1 MMNPM
6 SSTTTTEVVLEA
18 PVVLEVKPRKRYWSW
33 LTKTILPILILIGWT
48 ALAKSSLV
56 PALTLPSPW
65 GTVLELKSMWGNQ
78 HLASNLA
85 VSLTRAVTG
94 LLFGAAFGFV
104 IGLFSGLTRIGEE
117 LFDATLQ
124 ALRAIP
130 FIALIPLFILW
141 FGIGETPKILVVALA
156 SYFPMYINTANG
168 VRNVDR
174 KVVEA
179 AKTFGVQRLA
189 LLRRVILPLA
199 LPQILTGLSLSM
211 VVSILALVA
220 GETISSQN
228 GIGYLLLNSQ
238 SFQRNY
244 EVFACVVIYAIMGLG
259 AAAIV
264 KLLER
269 VCLKWR
275 EGVAVR

>member
-1 MMNPM
+1 MKAM
-6 SSTTTTEVVLEA
+6 SIESSQANALES
-18 PVVLEVKPRKRYWSW
+18 PLVLEVKPRKRYWTW
-33 LTKTILPILILIGWT
+33 ITKSILPILILIGWT
-48 ALAKSSLV
+48 ALAKSSWV
-56 PALTLPSPW
+56 PSLTMPSPW
-65 GTVLELKSMWGNQ
+65 GTVLELKSMFGNQ
-78 HLASNLA
+78 HLASNIG
-85 VSLTRAVTG
+85 VSLTRAVVG
-94 LLFGAAFGFV
+94 LLFGGAFGFV
-104 IGLFSGLTRIGEE
+104 VGLFSGLTKIGEE

-156 SYFPMYINTANG
+156 SYFPMYINTAGG

-179 AKTFGVQRLA
+179 AKTFGVERLA
-189 LLRRVILPLA
+189 LLRQVILPLA

-238 SFQRNY
+238 AYQRNY
-244 EVFACVVIYAIMGLG
+244 EVFACVVLYAIMGLG

-269 VCLKWR
+269 LCLKWR

>member
-1 MMNPM
+1 MKDM
-6 SSTTTTEVVLEA
+6 SHESSQANALES
-18 PVVLEVKPRKRYWSW
+18 PIVLEVKPRKRYWTW
-33 LTKTILPILILIGWT
+33 LTKSILPILILIGWT
-48 ALAKSSLV
+48 ALAKSSWV
-56 PALTLPSPW
+56 PSLTMPSPW
-65 GTVLELKSMWGNQ
+65 GTVLELKSMFGNQ
-78 HLASNLA
+78 NLASNIS
-85 VSLTRAVTG
+85 VSLTRAVVG
-94 LLFGAAFGFV
+94 LLFGGAFGFV
-104 IGLFSGLTRIGEE
+104 VGLFSGLTKIGEE

-156 SYFPMYINTANG
+156 SYFPMYINTAGG

-179 AKTFGVQRLA
+179 AKTFGVERLA
-189 LLRRVILPLA
+189 LLRKVILPLA

-211 VVSILALVA
+211 VISILALVA

-238 SFQRNY
+238 AFQRNY
-244 EVFACVVIYAIMGLG
+244 EVFACVVLYAIMGLG

-269 VCLKWR
+269 LCLKWR

>member
-1 MMNPM
+1 MTLM
-6 SSTTTTEVVLEA
+6 SIEIVLET
-18 PVVLEVKPRKRYWSW
+18 PQVLEEKRRNRVWSW
-33 LTKTILPILILIGWT
+33 ITKSILPILILIGWT
-48 ALAKSSLV
+48 ALAKSSWV
-56 PALTLPSPW
+56 PSLTMPSPW
-65 GTVLELKSMWGNQ
+65 GTVLELKSMFGNQ
-78 HLASNLA
+78 NLASNIG
-85 VSLTRAVTG
+85 VSLTRAVVG
-94 LLFGAAFGFV
+94 LLFGGAFGFV
-104 IGLFSGLTRIGEE
+104 VGLFSGLTKIGEE

-156 SYFPMYINTANG
+156 SYFPMYINTAGG

-179 AKTFGVQRLA
+179 AKTFGVERLA
-189 LLRRVILPLA
+189 LLRQVILPLA

-238 SFQRNY
+238 AYQRNY
-244 EVFACVVIYAIMGLG
+244 EVFACVVLYAIMGLG

-269 VCLKWR
+269 LCLKWR

>member
-1 MMNPM
+1 MTLM
-6 SSTTTTEVVLEA
+6 SIEIVLET
-18 PVVLEVKPRKRYWSW
+18 PQVLEEKRRNRVWSW
-33 LTKTILPILILIGWT
+33 ITKSILPILILIGWT
-48 ALAKSSLV
+48 ALAKSSWV
-56 PALTLPSPW
+56 PSLTMPSPW
-65 GTVLELKSMWGNQ
+65 GTVLELKSMFGNQ
-78 HLASNLA
+78 HLASNIG
-85 VSLTRAVTG
+85 VSLTRAVVG
-94 LLFGAAFGFV
+94 LLFGGAFGFV
-104 IGLFSGLTRIGEE
+104 VGLFSGLTKIGEE

-156 SYFPMYINTANG
+156 SYFPMYINTAGG

-179 AKTFGVQRLA
+179 AKTFGVERLA
-189 LLRRVILPLA
+189 LLRQVILPLA

-238 SFQRNY
+238 AYQRNY
-244 EVFACVVIYAIMGLG
+244 EVFACVVLYAIMGLG

-269 VCLKWR
+269 LRLKWR

>member
-1 MMNPM
+1 MIASM
-6 SSTTTTEVVLEA
+6 SIEIVLET
-18 PVVLEVKPRKRYWSW
+18 PQVLEEKRRNRVWSW
-33 LTKTILPILILIGWT
+33 ITKSILPILILIGWT
-48 ALAKSSLV
+48 ALAKSSWV
-56 PALTLPSPW
+56 PSLTMPSPW
-65 GTVLELKSMWGNQ
+65 GTVLELKSMFGNQ
-78 HLASNLA
+78 HLASNIG
-85 VSLTRAVTG
+85 VSLTRAVVG
-94 LLFGAAFGFV
+94 LLFGGAFGFV
-104 IGLFSGLTRIGEE
+104 VGLFSGLTKIGEE

-156 SYFPMYINTANG
+156 SYFPMYINTAGG

-179 AKTFGVQRLA
+179 AKTFGVERLA
-189 LLRRVILPLA
+189 LLRQVILPLA

-238 SFQRNY
+238 AYQRNY
-244 EVFACVVIYAIMGLG
+244 EVFACVVLYAIMGLG

-269 VCLKWR
+269 LCLKWR

>member
-1 MMNPM
+1 M
-6 SSTTTTEVVLEA
+6 SIESSQANALES
-18 PVVLEVKPRKRYWSW
+18 PIVLEVKPRKRYWTW
-33 LTKTILPILILIGWT
+33 ITKSILPILILIGWT
-48 ALAKSSLV
+48 ALAKSSWV
-56 PALTLPSPW
+56 PSLTMPSPW
-65 GTVLELKSMWGNQ
+65 GTVLELKSMFGNQ
-78 HLASNLA
+78 NLASNIG
-85 VSLTRAVTG
+85 VSLTRAVVG
-94 LLFGAAFGFV
+94 LLFGGAFGFV
-104 IGLFSGLTRIGEE
+104 VGLFSGLTKIGEE

-156 SYFPMYINTANG
+156 SYFPMYINTAGG

-179 AKTFGVQRLA
+179 AKTFGVERLA
-189 LLRRVILPLA
+189 LLRQVILPLA

-238 SFQRNY
+238 AYQRNY
-244 EVFACVVIYAIMGLG
+244 EVFACVVLYAIMGLG

-269 VCLKWR
+269 LCLKWR

>member
-1 MMNPM
+1 MKAM
-6 SSTTTTEVVLEA
+6 SIESSQANALES
-18 PVVLEVKPRKRYWSW
+18 PLVLEVKPRKRYWTW
-33 LTKTILPILILIGWT
+33 ITKSILPVLILIGWT
-48 ALAKSSLV
+48 ALSKSSWV
-56 PALTLPSPW
+56 PSLTMPSPW
-65 GTVLELKSMWGNQ
+65 GTVLELKSMFGNQ
-78 HLASNLA
+78 HLASNIC
-85 VSLTRAVTG
+85 VSLTRAVVG
-94 LLFGAAFGFV
+94 LLFGGAFGFV
-104 IGLFSGLTRIGEE
+104 VGLFSGLTKIGEE

-156 SYFPMYINTANG
+156 SYFPMYINTAGG

-179 AKTFGVQRLA
+179 AKTFGVERLA
-189 LLRRVILPLA
+189 LLRQVILPLA

-238 SFQRNY
+238 AYQRNY
-244 EVFACVVIYAIMGLG
+244 EVFACVVLYAIMGLG

-269 VCLKWR
+269 LCLKWR

>member
-1 MMNPM
+1 MKAMPIE
-6 SSTTTTEVVLEA
+6 SSQANALES
-18 PVVLEVKPRKRYWSW
+18 PLVLEVKPRKRYWTW
-33 LTKTILPILILIGWT
+33 ITKSILPILILIGWT
-48 ALAKSSLV
+48 ALAKSSWV
-56 PALTLPSPW
+56 PSLTMPSPW
-65 GTVLELKSMWGNQ
+65 GTVLELKSMFGNQ
-78 HLASNLA
+78 NLASNIG
-85 VSLTRAVTG
+85 VSLTRAVVG
-94 LLFGAAFGFV
+94 LLFGGAFGFV
-104 IGLFSGLTRIGEE
+104 VGLFSGLTKIGEE

-156 SYFPMYINTANG
+156 SYFPMYINTAGG

-179 AKTFGVQRLA
+179 AKTFGVERLA
-189 LLRRVILPLA
+189 LLRQVILPLA

-238 SFQRNY
+238 AYQRNY
-244 EVFACVVIYAIMGLG
+244 EVFACVVLYAIMGLG

-269 VCLKWR
+269 LCLKWR

>member
-1 MMNPM
+1 M
-6 SSTTTTEVVLEA
+6 SIENVLET
-18 PVVLEVKPRKRYWSW
+18 PQVLEEKRRNRVWSW
-33 LTKTILPILILIGWT
+33 ITKSILPILILIGWT
-48 ALAKSSLV
+48 ALAKSSWV
-56 PALTLPSPW
+56 PSLTMPSPW
-65 GTVLELKSMWGNQ
+65 GTVLELKSMFGNQ
-78 HLASNLA
+78 NLASNIG
-85 VSLTRAVTG
+85 VSLTRAVVG
-94 LLFGAAFGFV
+94 LLFGGAFGFV
-104 IGLFSGLTRIGEE
+104 VGLFSGLTKIGEE

-156 SYFPMYINTANG
+156 SYFPMYINTAGG

-179 AKTFGVQRLA
+179 AKTFGVERLA
-189 LLRRVILPLA
+189 LLRQVILPLA

-238 SFQRNY
+238 AYQRNY
-244 EVFACVVIYAIMGLG
+244 EVFACVVLYAIMGLG

-269 VCLKWR
+269 LCLKWR

>member
-1 MMNPM
+1 MKAM
-6 SSTTTTEVVLEA
+6 SIESSQANALES
-18 PVVLEVKPRKRYWSW
+18 PIVLEVKPRKRYWTW
-33 LTKTILPILILIGWT
+33 ITKSILPILILIGWT
-48 ALAKSSLV
+48 ALAKSSWV
-56 PALTLPSPW
+56 PSLTMPSPW
-65 GTVLELKSMWGNQ
+65 GTVLELKSMFGNQ
-78 HLASNLA
+78 NLASNIG
-85 VSLTRAVTG
+85 VSLTRAVVG
-94 LLFGAAFGFV
+94 LLFGGAFGFV
-104 IGLFSGLTRIGEE
+104 VGLFSGLTKIGEE

-156 SYFPMYINTANG
+156 SYFPMYINTAGG

-179 AKTFGVQRLA
+179 AKTFGVERLA
-189 LLRRVILPLA
+189 LLRQVILPLA

-238 SFQRNY
+238 AYQRNY
-244 EVFACVVIYAIMGLG
+244 EVFACVVLYAIMGLG

-269 VCLKWR
+269 LCLKWR

>member
-1 MMNPM
+1 MIASM
-6 SSTTTTEVVLEA
+6 SIENVLET
-18 PVVLEVKPRKRYWSW
+18 PQVLEEKRRNRVWSW
-33 LTKTILPILILIGWT
+33 ITKSILPILILIGWT
-48 ALAKSSLV
+48 ALAKSSWV
-56 PALTLPSPW
+56 PSLTMPSPW
-65 GTVLELKSMWGNQ
+65 GTVLELKSMFGNQ
-78 HLASNLA
+78 HLASNIG
-85 VSLTRAVTG
+85 VSLTRAVVG
-94 LLFGAAFGFV
+94 LLFGGAFGFV
-104 IGLFSGLTRIGEE
+104 VGLFSGLTKIGEE

-156 SYFPMYINTANG
+156 SYFPMYINTAGG

-179 AKTFGVQRLA
+179 AKTFGVERLA
-189 LLRRVILPLA
+189 LLRQVILPLA

-238 SFQRNY
+238 AYQRNY
-244 EVFACVVIYAIMGLG
+244 EVFACVVLYAIMGLG

-269 VCLKWR
+269 LCLKWR

>member
-1 MMNPM
+1 MTLM
-6 SSTTTTEVVLEA
+6 SIEIVLET
-18 PVVLEVKPRKRYWSW
+18 PQVLEEKRRNRVWSW
-33 LTKTILPILILIGWT
+33 ITKSILPILILIGWT
-48 ALAKSSLV
+48 ALAKSSWV
-56 PALTLPSPW
+56 PSLTMPSPW
-65 GTVLELKSMWGNQ
+65 GTVLELKSMFGNQ
-78 HLASNLA
+78 NLASNIG
-85 VSLTRAVTG
+85 VSLTRAVVG
-94 LLFGAAFGFV
+94 LLFGGAFGFV
-104 IGLFSGLTRIGEE
+104 VGLFSGLTKIGEE

-141 FGIGETPKILVVALA
+141 SGIGETPKILVVALA
-156 SYFPMYINTANG
+156 SYFPMYINTAGG

-179 AKTFGVQRLA
+179 AKTFGVERLA
-189 LLRRVILPLA
+189 LLRQVILPLA

-238 SFQRNY
+238 AYQRNY
-244 EVFACVVIYAIMGLG
+244 EVFACVVLYAIMGLG

-269 VCLKWR
+269 LRLKWR

>member
-1 MMNPM
+1 M
-6 SSTTTTEVVLEA
+6 SIESSQANALES
-18 PVVLEVKPRKRYWSW
+18 PIVLEVKPRKRYWTW
-33 LTKTILPILILIGWT
+33 ITKSILPVLILIGWT
-48 ALAKSSLV
+48 ALSKSSWV
-56 PALTLPSPW
+56 PSLTMPSPW
-65 GTVLELKSMWGNQ
+65 GTVLELKSMFGNQ
-78 HLASNLA
+78 HLASNIC
-85 VSLTRAVTG
+85 VSLTRAVVG
-94 LLFGAAFGFV
+94 LLFGGAFGFV
-104 IGLFSGLTRIGEE
+104 VGLFSGLTKIGEE

-156 SYFPMYINTANG
+156 SYFPMYINTAGG

-179 AKTFGVQRLA
+179 AKTFGVERLA
-189 LLRRVILPLA
+189 LLRQVILPLA

-238 SFQRNY
+238 AYQRNY
-244 EVFACVVIYAIMGLG
+244 EVFACVVLYAIMGLG

-269 VCLKWR
+269 LCLKWR

>member
-1 MMNPM
+1 MTLM
-6 SSTTTTEVVLEA
+6 SIEIVLET
-18 PVVLEVKPRKRYWSW
+18 PQVLEEKRRNRVWSW
-33 LTKTILPILILIGWT
+33 ITKSILPILILVGWT
-48 ALAKSSLV
+48 ALAKSSWV
-56 PALTLPSPW
+56 PSLTMPSPW
-65 GTVLELKSMWGNQ
+65 GTVLELKSMFGNQ
-78 HLASNLA
+78 HLASNIG
-85 VSLTRAVTG
+85 VSLTRAVVG
-94 LLFGAAFGFV
+94 LLFGGAFGFV
-104 IGLFSGLTRIGEE
+104 VGLFSGLTKIGEE

-156 SYFPMYINTANG
+156 SYFPMYINTAGG

-179 AKTFGVQRLA
+179 AKTFGVERLA
-189 LLRRVILPLA
+189 LLRQVILPLA

-238 SFQRNY
+238 AYQRNY
-244 EVFACVVIYAIMGLG
+244 EVFACVVLYAIMGLG

-269 VCLKWR
+269 LCLKWR

>member
-1 MMNPM
+1 M
-6 SSTTTTEVVLEA
+6 SIESSQANALES
-18 PVVLEVKPRKRYWSW
+18 PIVLEVKPRKRYWIW
-33 LTKTILPILILIGWT
+33 ITKSILPVLILIGWT
-48 ALAKSSLV
+48 ALSKSSWV
-56 PALTLPSPW
+56 PSLTMPSPW
-65 GTVLELKSMWGNQ
+65 GTVLELKSMFGNQ
-78 HLASNLA
+78 HLASNIG
-85 VSLTRAVTG
+85 VSLTRAVVG
-94 LLFGAAFGFV
+94 LLFGGAFGFV
-104 IGLFSGLTRIGEE
+104 VGLFSGLTKIGEE

-156 SYFPMYINTANG
+156 SYFPMYINTAGG

-179 AKTFGVQRLA
+179 AKTFGVERLA
-189 LLRRVILPLA
+189 LLRQVILPLA

-238 SFQRNY
+238 AYQRNY
-244 EVFACVVIYAIMGLG
+244 EVFACVVLYAIMGLG

-269 VCLKWR
+269 LCLKWR

>member
-1 MMNPM
+1 M
-6 SSTTTTEVVLEA
+6 SIESSQANALES
-18 PVVLEVKPRKRYWSW
+18 PIVLEVKPRKRYWTW
-33 LTKTILPILILIGWT
+33 ITKSILPILILIGWT
-48 ALAKSSLV
+48 ALAKSSWV
-56 PALTLPSPW
+56 PSLTMPSPW
-65 GTVLELKSMWGNQ
+65 GTVLELKSMFGNQ
-78 HLASNLA
+78 NLASNIG
-85 VSLTRAVTG
+85 VSLTRAVVG
-94 LLFGAAFGFV
+94 LLFGGAFGFV
-104 IGLFSGLTRIGEE
+104 VGLFSGLTKIGEE

-156 SYFPMYINTANG
+156 SYFPMYINTAGG

-179 AKTFGVQRLA
+179 AKTFGVERLA
-189 LLRRVILPLA
+189 LLRQVILPLA
-199 LPQILTGLSLSM
+199 LQQILTGLSLSM

-238 SFQRNY
+238 AYQRNY
-244 EVFACVVIYAIMGLG
+244 EVFACVVLYAIMGLG

-269 VCLKWR
+269 LCLKWR

>member
-1 MMNPM
+1 M
-6 SSTTTTEVVLEA
+6 SIESSQANALES
-18 PVVLEVKPRKRYWSW
+18 PIVLEVKPRKRYWTW
-33 LTKTILPILILIGWT
+33 ITKSILPVLILIGWT
-48 ALAKSSLV
+48 ALSKSSWV
-56 PALTLPSPW
+56 PSLTMPSPW
-65 GTVLELKSMWGNQ
+65 GTVLELKSMFGNQ
-78 HLASNLA
+78 HLASNIG
-85 VSLTRAVTG
+85 VSLTRAVVG
-94 LLFGAAFGFV
+94 LLFGGAFGFV
-104 IGLFSGLTRIGEE
+104 VGLFSGLTKIGEE

-156 SYFPMYINTANG
+156 SYFPMYINTAGG

-179 AKTFGVQRLA
+179 AKTFGVERLA
-189 LLRRVILPLA
+189 LLRQVILPLA

-238 SFQRNY
+238 AYQRNY
-244 EVFACVVIYAIMGLG
+244 EVFACVVLYAIMGLG

-269 VCLKWR
+269 LCLKWR

>member
-1 MMNPM
+1 MKDM
-6 SSTTTTEVVLEA
+6 SHESSQANALES
-18 PVVLEVKPRKRYWSW
+18 PIVLEVKPRKRYWTW
-33 LTKTILPILILIGWT
+33 LTKSILPILILIGWT
-48 ALAKSSLV
+48 ALAKSSWV
-56 PALTLPSPW
+56 PSLTMPSPW
-65 GTVLELKSMWGNQ
+65 GTVLELKSMFGNQ
-78 HLASNLA
+78 NLASNIS
-85 VSLTRAVTG
+85 VSLTRAVVG
-94 LLFGAAFGFV
+94 LLFGGAFGFV
-104 IGLFSGLTRIGEE
+104 VGLFSGLTKIGEE

-156 SYFPMYINTANG
+156 SYFPMYINTAGG

-179 AKTFGVQRLA
+179 AKTFGVERLA
-189 LLRRVILPLA
+189 LLRKVILPLA

-211 VVSILALVA
+211 VISILALVA

-238 SFQRNY
+238 AYQRNY
-244 EVFACVVIYAIMGLG
+244 EVFACVVLYAIMGLG

-269 VCLKWR
+269 LCLKWR

>member
-1 MMNPM
+1 MKAM
-6 SSTTTTEVVLEA
+6 SHESSQANALES
-18 PVVLEVKPRKRYWSW
+18 PIVLEVKPRKRYWTW
-33 LTKTILPILILIGWT
+33 LTKSILPILILIGWT
-48 ALAKSSLV
+48 ALAKSSWV
-56 PALTLPSPW
+56 PSLTMPSPW
-65 GTVLELKSMWGNQ
+65 GTVLELKSMFGNQ
-78 HLASNLA
+78 NLASNIS
-85 VSLTRAVTG
+85 VSLTRAVVG
-94 LLFGAAFGFV
+94 LLFGGAFGFV
-104 IGLFSGLTRIGEE
+104 VGLFSGLTKIGEE

-156 SYFPMYINTANG
+156 SYFPMYINTAGG

-179 AKTFGVQRLA
+179 AKTFGVERLA
-189 LLRRVILPLA
+189 LLRKVILPLA

-211 VVSILALVA
+211 VISILALVA

-238 SFQRNY
+238 AFQRNY
-244 EVFACVVIYAIMGLG
+244 EVFACVVLYAIMGLG

-269 VCLKWR
+269 LCLKWR

>member
-1 MMNPM
+1 M
-6 SSTTTTEVVLEA
+6 SIESSQANALES
-18 PVVLEVKPRKRYWSW
+18 PIVLEVKPRKRYWTW
-33 LTKTILPILILIGWT
+33 ITKSILPVLILIGWT
-48 ALAKSSLV
+48 ALSKSSWV
-56 PALTLPSPW
+56 PSLTMPSPW
-65 GTVLELKSMWGNQ
+65 GTVLELKSMFGNQ
-78 HLASNLA
+78 HLASNIG
-85 VSLTRAVTG
+85 VSLTRAVVG
-94 LLFGAAFGFV
+94 LLFGGAFGFV
-104 IGLFSGLTRIGEE
+104 VGLFSGLTKIGEE

-156 SYFPMYINTANG
+156 SYFPMYINTAGG

-179 AKTFGVQRLA
+179 AKTFGVERLA
-189 LLRRVILPLA
+189 LLRQVILPLA

-228 GIGYLLLNSQ
+228 GIGYLL
-238 SFQRNY
+238 
-244 EVFACVVIYAIMGLG
+244 
-259 AAAIV
+259 
-264 KLLER
+264 
-269 VCLKWR
+269 
-275 EGVAVR
+275 